1 MKRLTLGLMAA
12 LAVVAVA
19 VPAASARD
27 YTVRAGGLVMNNPT
41 GGVVQTLGQFKIN
54 LKAGPGHKVEYYNR
68 TLGTTFRSLQITR
81 LTFSA
86 SAVKISGWG
95 LLNGT
100 KKVRFTALA
109 VDHPTQVDVFKI
121 SWNGGAARGG
131 NVLTGNVHVR
141 QISLS

>member
-1 MKRLTLGLMAA
+1 MKRLTLALVAA

-19 VPAASARD
+19 VPAASARE
-27 YTVRAGGLVMNNPT
+27 YTVRAGGLVMDNPS

-68 TLGTTFRSLQITR
+68 TTGLTFRSLR
-81 LTFSA
+81 LTKITFTSN
-86 SAVKISGWG
+86 SVKLVGWG
-95 LLNGT
+95 LVNGT
-100 KKVRFTALA
+100 QKVRFTAIA
-109 VDHPTQVDVFKI
+109 SDHPAQVDGFKI
-121 SWNGGAARGG
+121 SWNGGAAHGG

>member
-1 MKRLTLGLMAA
+1 MKRLTLALVAA
-12 LAVVAVA
+12 LTVVAVA

-27 YTVRAGGLVMNNPT
+27 YTVRAGGLVMDNPS

-68 TLGTTFRSLQITR
+68 TTGLTFRSQR
-81 LTFSA
+81 LTKITFTST
-86 SAVKISGWG
+86 SVKIVGWG
-95 LLNGT
+95 LVNGT
-100 KKVRFTALA
+100 EKVRFTAIA
-109 VDHPTQVDVFKI
+109 TDHPAQVDGFKI
-121 SWNGGAARGG
+121 AWAHRAAHGG